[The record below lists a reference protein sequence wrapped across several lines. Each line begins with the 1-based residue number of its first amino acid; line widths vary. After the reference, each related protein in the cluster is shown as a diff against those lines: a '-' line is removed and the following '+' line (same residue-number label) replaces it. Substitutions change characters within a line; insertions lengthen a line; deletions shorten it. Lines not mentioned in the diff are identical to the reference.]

1 MNKLYKEAMM
11 SEVEP
16 VLEKELVEVKAA
28 RVPVEPQPGEVRLE
42 RPVPKALTWL
52 GPTLSFVG
60 REIVP
65 RLVASLLDAW
75 DRRADR
81 STPLASQSTSVQPV
95 QRQATGLAAGRGHRH
110 RRRQGRG

>member
-16 VLEKELVEVKAA
+16 VMEKELVEMKAA

-81 STPLASQSTSVQPV
+81 STPLASQSTSVPPV